1 MRTWR
6 RTGAGED
13 VRICSNLEN
22 YECQLLASMVES
34 ITDLLNERAE
44 SAPRDELSELTGIQT
59 GHTRAPDDVTLGRL
73 LPDFHRPDQEPELAA
88 GPIAADLNGG
98 LRSVNEPQIIDAKLA
113 AARTVL
119 ETLPSG
125 GGDVSLTES
134 QADRWLTALTD
145 IRLAL
150 GAMLGITDEPSKL
163 PPDHPHAAHQDVY
176 DWLSVVQGLL
186 VEALMSAEWTQPEDP
201 SQGECGHDGW

>member
-1 MRTWR
+1 M
-6 RTGAGED
+6 GAGED
-13 VRICSNLEN
+13 VRICSNLEI

-34 ITDLLNERAE
+34 ITDLLTERAE
-44 SAPRDELSELTGIQT
+44 SAPIDELSAMTGIVT
-59 GHTRAPDDVTLGRL
+59 GHTNAPDDVTLGRL
-73 LPDFHRPDQEPELAA
+73 LPDFHRPDQEPELVA

-98 LRSVNEPQIIDAKLA
+98 LRSVNEPKIIDAKLE

-119 ETLPSG
+119 DTLPAG
-125 GGDVSLTES
+125 GGDVELTEA
-134 QADRWLTALTD
+134 QADRWLAALTD

-150 GAMLGITDEPSKL
+150 GAMLGIADQPSNV

-186 VEALMSAEWTQPEDP
+186 VDALMSAEWTQPEDP
-201 SQGECGHDGW
+201 TDPDWGAW